1 MRVLILLLFLF
12 PQLPVG
18 GPTQVQ
24 DPAYPLRVR
33 ILERNGSRSAY
44 GLRMWG
50 RANITV
56 PQEQGFDYQSDCD
69 TLFMVSHGDE
79 VYSARWKKPDK
90 ELEMLVSKMGTG
102 KSEKCTVK
110 ADLKPFVYYYDK
122 GVIQTKPM
130 AQ

>member
-24 DPAYPLRVR
+24 YPAYPLRVQ

-44 GLRMWG
+44 RKRMWG

-56 PQEQGFDYQSDCD
+56 PREQGFDYESGCPK
-69 TLFMVSHGDE
+69 L
-79 VYSARWKKPDK
+79 
-90 ELEMLVSKMGTG
+90 
-102 KSEKCTVK
+102 
-110 ADLKPFVYYYDK
+110 
-122 GVIQTKPM
+122 
-130 AQ
+130 